1 MAKKK
6 VAKKG
11 RSSPRVKR
19 RPPQRQKYASPPLPT
34 ISIEST
40 PQELRDLTRLAV
52 NFRDQRDW
60 KQFHNP
66 KDMALSMALEVSEVI
81 ELMQWKNGDAL
92 RQHLQ
97 ARREDLGDELSDVL
111 YWVLTI
117 AHDFGI
123 DIAEAFR
130 SKLIKS
136 AAKYP
141 IEKSRGRS
149 SKYTEL

>member
-1 MAKKK
+1 
-6 VAKKG
+6 
-11 RSSPRVKR
+11 
-19 RPPQRQKYASPPLPT
+19 
-34 ISIEST
+34 
-40 PQELRDLTRLAV
+40 
-52 NFRDQRDW
+52 
-60 KQFHNP
+60 
-66 KDMALSMALEVSEVI
+66 MALSMALEAAEVI

-117 AHDFGI
+117 SHDFGI